1 MKNVL
6 IKIDTKKTI
15 TIKDYLLELVSEKK
29 YEDNY
34 TNKKEDINSF
44 IRSIVKEKNF
54 NSMETT
60 KYLTEFISNND
71 EIIQEQKRKLNDLL
85 NKYTELE
92 NAYLIQKKK
101 LGNL

>member
-34 TNKKEDINSF
+34 TNKKEN
-44 IRSIVKEKNF
+44 
-54 NSMETT
+54 
-60 KYLTEFISNND
+60 
-71 EIIQEQKRKLNDLL
+71 
-85 NKYTELE
+85 
-92 NAYLIQKKK
+92 
-101 LGNL
+101 